1 MLSWVHVLEW
11 RAAVTP
17 DAVALT
23 DDRGGEL
30 TYAALAAAME
40 RAAAGYAAAG
50 VRPGDVVPVIAS
62 NQVGWVTA
70 MFGLV
75 RAGALPAAVNW
86 RLAAPE
92 ATALLELMRPSAVVS
107 DADCA
112 GLAKQALAGLAGP
125 SRPCSAWASQW
136 HQASRRYRANR

>member
-17 DAVALT
+17 DALALT

-30 TYAALAAAME
+30 TYAGLAAAMYRE
-40 RAAAGYAAAG
+40 AARFATAG
-50 VRPGDVVPVIAS
+50 VQPGDVVPVIAR

-75 RAGALPAAVNW
+75 RAGAA
-86 RLAAPE
+86 R
-92 ATALLELMRPSAVVS
+92 
-107 DADCA
+107 
-112 GLAKQALAGLAGP
+112 
-125 SRPCSAWASQW
+125 
-136 HQASRRYRANR
+136 

>member
-50 VRPGDVVPVIAS
+50 VRPGDVVPVIAR

-112 GLAKQALAGLAGP
+112 GLAKQALAGFAGP

>member
-30 TYAALAAAME
+30 TYASLAAAME
-40 RAAAGYAAAG
+40 RSAAGYAAAG
-50 VRPGDVVPVIAS
+50 VRPGDVVPVIAR
-62 NQVGWVTA
+62 NQIGWVTA

-75 RAGALPAAVNW
+75 RPA
-86 RLAAPE
+86 RCPP
-92 ATALLELMRPSAVVS
+92 R
-107 DADCA
+107 
-112 GLAKQALAGLAGP
+112 
-125 SRPCSAWASQW
+125 
-136 HQASRRYRANR
+136 